1 MPVEILELPPSPT
14 ATAATAATAATTAT
28 AAAKVSKVE
37 FPHHRTAAP
46 PPAAPV
52 RKRGIYVATPCYGC
66 ILNVNYLQSLL
77 ALQSACLQRGVS
89 CYIDFIGNESLV
101 QRARNILAARF
112 LQSGDS
118 NTDLLFID
126 ADIGFDPDLVF
137 RLLDMDKDVVT
148 GTYPKKAIDWTGVQ
162 NAIAKGFDPR
172 SGGLDFNL
180 NIKGQN
186 ATVEN
191 GFTEVLDSAT
201 GFMMIS
207 RSALS
212 KMANRYRDTLHCVND
227 IQGGGDNRVDT
238 YVAVFDCMLDPD
250 TKRYLSEDYAFCRRW
265 QQMGGKIWADVI
277 TPLVHVGNYVYNGDI
292 RQRQT
297 ITFAA

>member
-1 MPVEILELPPSPT
+1 
-14 ATAATAATAATTAT
+14 
-28 AAAKVSKVE
+28 
-37 FPHHRTAAP
+37 
-46 PPAAPV
+46 
-52 RKRGIYVATPCYGC
+52 VATPCYGC

-112 LQSGDS
+112 LQSPDT

-137 RLLDMDKDVVT
+137 RLLDMDRDVVT
-148 GTYPKKAIDWTGVQ
+148 GLYPKKAIDWTGVR
-162 NAIAKGFDPR
+162 NAIAGGFDPR

-180 NIKGQN
+180 NIRGHN
-186 ATVEN
+186 ATIEN
-191 GFTEVLDSAT
+191 GFAEVLDSAT

-207 RSALS
+207 RSALA
-212 KMANRYRDTLHCVND
+212 KMVDRYRDTLHCVND

-238 YVAVFDCMLDPD
+238 YVAVFDCMLDPE

-265 QQMGGKIWADVI
+265 QQMGGKIWADVV